1 MLRTATNIKSKRN
14 FKMASN
20 RTGKHFALTTFGE
33 SHGTAI
39 GGVIDGCP
47 SGITLDM
54 EHLARCMARRKPG
67 QNNWVTPRKE
77 EDDVQFLSGIFEG
90 KTTGAPIAFVIYNK
104 DQKSQDYQKLADVYR
119 PGHADFVYEKKY
131 GHRDPRGGGRS
142 SARETACRVVAGSIA
157 QQLLAQ
163 KGIQIRGYLSSMKDI
178 LVPKNYAFL
187 NLNEVDESPV
197 RCPDPA
203 TSERMIQLLEKT
215 RANQDSVGGIVSC
228 VAEGVPLGWGS
239 PMYEKL
245 NAELAHAMF
254 TLNAVKGFEMGDG
267 FSSTFKFGSQNNDA
281 VVGGTNHDGGI
292 TAGISNGKDIWF
304 KVAFKPTSSIAQTQ
318 TTIDKNNESTT
329 IQIEGRHDPCVA
341 IRAIPVV
348 EALTAITLYNAYLE
362 TLIENA

>member
-1 MLRTATNIKSKRN
+1 MNIKSKKSSN
-14 FKMASN
+14 MASN
-20 RTGKHFALTTFGE
+20 RLGKHFALTTFGE
-33 SHGTAI
+33 SHGIAI

-47 SGITLDM
+47 AGIAIDL
-54 EHLARCMARRKPG
+54 EHIARCMARRKPG
-67 QNNWVTPRKE
+67 QSNWVTPRRE
-77 EDDVQFLSGIFEG
+77 EDEVQFLSGIYEG
-90 KTTGAPIAFVIYNK
+90 KTTGAPIAFVIYNN
-104 DQKSQDYQKLADVYR
+104 DQRSKDYQQIASVYR

-142 SARETACRVVAGSIA
+142 SARETACRVVAGAIA
-157 QQLLAQ
+157 QQLLLQ

-178 LVPKNYAFL
+178 IVPKNYGFL
-187 NLNEVDESPV
+187 NLNAVDESPV

-203 TSERMIQLLEKT
+203 TSDRMVQLIEKT
-215 RANQDSVGGIVSC
+215 KAAQDSIGGIITC
-228 VAEGVPLGWGS
+228 VAEGVPVGWGS

-245 NAELAHAMF
+245 NAQLAHAMF

-267 FSSTFKFGSQNNDA
+267 FSSTFRNGSQNNDA

-304 KVAFKPTSSIAQTQ
+304 KVAFKPTSSIGQMQ
-318 TTIDKNNESTT
+318 TTLNQNEELTQ
-329 IQIEGRHDPCVA
+329 IQIEGRHDSCVA
-341 IRAIPVV
+341 IRAVPVV